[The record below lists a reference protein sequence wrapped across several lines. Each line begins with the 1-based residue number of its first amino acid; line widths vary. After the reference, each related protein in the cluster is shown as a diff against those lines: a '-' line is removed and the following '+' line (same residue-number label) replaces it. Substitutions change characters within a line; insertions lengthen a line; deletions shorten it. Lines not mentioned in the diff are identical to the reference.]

1 MTMNEQAV
9 ADFWSAH
16 PCGDAQVGGLN
27 DAFSGD
33 HDAFFDEYDRQRYR
47 VEAHIPEC
55 LDHLDVSGKRVL
67 EIGLGEGAESEQLIR
82 RGAKW
87 SGIDLTQESID
98 RVRARLASRGLPFE
112 ELHAASVLS
121 LPFADDSFDMVFSH
135 GVLHHVP
142 DITAAQREIH
152 RVLRPDGLL
161 AIMVYARWSLNYVVS
176 IAVLRRLA
184 LLGAYPLVN
193 AGLVNQDGLVGTHVR
208 NAKQVGLA
216 RYLRMREFVHRN
228 TDGADN
234 PFSRVYDAHRIR
246 TDFSDF
252 ELVECYKRYMHAPPL
267 PVHGW
272 PGGRRVGWHLWAHL
286 RPT

>member
-1 MTMNEQAV
+1 MTMDEQAV
-9 ADFWSAH
+9 RAFWSAH
-16 PCGDAQVGGLN
+16 PCGDAQLGGLD
-27 DAFSGD
+27 DAFGGD
-33 HDAFFDEYDRQRYR
+33 HDAFFTEYDLQRYR
-47 VEAHIPEC
+47 VEAHIPGC
-55 LDHLDVSGKRVL
+55 LDSLDVSGKRVL

-87 SGIDLTQESID
+87 SGVDLTQESID
-98 RVRARLASRGLPFE
+98 RVRTRLVARGLSFE
-112 ELHAASVLS
+112 ELRTASVLA
-121 LPFADDSFDMVFSH
+121 LPFPDDTFDMVFSH

-142 DITAAQREIH
+142 DIAAAQREIH

-184 LLGAYPLVN
+184 LLGAYPLVS
-193 AGLVNQDGLVGTHVR
+193 AGLVNQDGLVGAHVR

-216 RYLRMREFVHRN
+216 RYLRMPEFVHRN

-246 TDFSDF
+246 SDFSDF
-252 ELVECYKRYMHAPPL
+252 ELVQCYKRYMHAPPL

-272 PGGRRVGWHLWAHL
+272 PGGRLAGWHLWAHL
-286 RPT
+286 QPI